1 MPAAYTD
8 IDEANARIDT
18 LEAELAATA
27 EAARQAH
34 KAAEKARAEAME
46 ARMTAQ
52 ADPSMYRAS
61 PERGT
66 YAAPAGGQ

>member
-8 IDEANARIDT
+8 IDEANARIDA
-18 LEAELAATA
+18 LEHELGQAA

-34 KAAEKARAEAME
+34 KANEKLRAELME
-46 ARMTAQ
+46 VRMTLQ
-52 ADPSMYRAS
+52 ADPSMYRPS